1 MNRIFL
7 LSPANCNGLRARW
20 VLNKAGRT
28 ELSCRLHR
36 DGAPLGEIFSFLSA
50 LYFRGKLAYARAF
63 ALPPANCPGVWII
76 TPTAG
81 LIPEETVIRPSR
93 LRGFSRG
100 RVNLK
105 NGVYRSSLRR
115 SANQL
120 ARLVGAHCEVVL
132 LGSLSTRKYLE
143 ILTPAFGSR
152 LVVPEEFIGLGDM
165 SRGGL
170 LLRCVRNN
178 QQLRYID
185 AACAAATIAK
195 GLRLPAS
202 SAVKSRGRAQLSPS
216 QV

>member
-1 MNRIFL
+1 M
-7 LSPANCNGLRARW
+7 AR
-20 VLNKAGRT
+20 
-28 ELSCRLHR
+28 S
-36 DGAPLGEIFSFLSA
+36 
-50 LYFRGKLAYARAF
+50 KL
-63 ALPPANCPGVWII
+63 
-76 TPTAG
+76 
-81 LIPEETVIRPSR
+81 PEDTVIRPSR

-185 AACAAATIAK
+185 AASAAATIAK
-195 GLRLPAS
+195 RLRLPTS
-202 SAVKSRGRAQLSPS
+202 SAVKSRGRAQLASS
-216 QV
+216 V